1 MMYFLQ
7 IIYILLLKI
16 SYTSMNLCYAKQN
29 MNFSN
34 FVMPYI
40 TRKAL
45 ILTCDKRKA
54 KPWNTT
60 ETKRK
65 IYENK
70 LQSCC

>member
-16 SYTSMNLCYAKQN
+16 SYTPMNLCYAKQN
-29 MNFSN
+29 MNFSK

-40 TRKAL
+40 TSKTK
-45 ILTCDKRKA
+45 ILTEDNRKA
-54 KPWNTT
+54 KPSNTT

-70 LQSCC
+70 LQSRC